1 MKLLIENCDFFEDS
15 LKEVIQVLNE
25 MLHKEDR
32 NHEDDKRIRNI
43 LDDLDSFNI
52 SFILEDVDMVVYT
65 MLLSMKNVSI
75 GLIES
80 EELSF
85 KELVFPNEKIE
96 REYIR
101 LITQC
106 NEIHGIL
113 KNKYNMNDIEI
124 EYLDPNSKLVNLR
137 VSLSIKDL
145 VYFIISCGK
154 YDETLDINLLFS
166 EYNDLME
173 LFVTMAMSLTD
184 MFVVDDLFIRMK
196 LDEENRKHIL
206 NETTENITIIS
217 NEEYINYCIQ
227 ENNVEVKLSTIG
239 ACSLVGYR
247 HIVNNIPKQDIKIEN
262 FIDFVQQEY
271 FGIMLPQV
279 YLEVDSDDANLIDGY
294 IYDWY
299 NLVNA
304 YKEFD
309 EHTLEE
315 VLCCLGCFN
324 NIFKMN
330 TPIYNY
336 FELDVEEL
344 TELEEL
350 MKTVQGKLLQ

>member
-1 MKLLIENCDFFEDS
+1 MKLLIENCDFFKDS

-43 LDDLDSFNI
+43 LDDLDSFNLT
-52 SFILEDVDMVVYT
+52 FLLEDVDMIIYT
-65 MLLSMKNVSI
+65 MLLSMRNVSI

-80 EELSF
+80 NELAF

-96 REYIR
+96 HEYIR

-113 KNKYNMNDIEI
+113 KNKYNMDDIEI

-137 VSLSIKDL
+137 LSLSLKDL

-154 YDETLDINLLFS
+154 YNETMDINVLIS
-166 EYNDLME
+166 DYDELME
-173 LFVTMAMSLTD
+173 LFVTVAMSLTD
-184 MFVVDDLFIRMK
+184 MVKVDDLFIRMK
-196 LDEENRKHIL
+196 LDEENRKSIL
-206 NETTENITIIS
+206 NEMTDNVTIIS
-217 NEEYINYCIQ
+217 NEEYINYCMQ
-227 ENNVEVKLSTIG
+227 VNNIEVKLSTIG

-262 FIDFVQQEY
+262 FNDFIQQEY
-271 FGIMLPQV
+271 FGILLPQK
-279 YLEVDSDDANLIDGY
+279 YLEVDSEDANLIDGY

-304 YKEFD
+304 YKEF
-309 EHTLEE
+309 LEYE
-315 VLCCLGCFN
+315 QEQALCCLGCFN

-344 TELEEL
+344 TELGEL